1 MKRILLESPREFA
14 VREAPTPA
22 PAPGEVLVAIRKV
35 GICGSDMELYRQ
47 FRIGEI
53 RAERPHVI
61 GHECMGVVEAAGEGV
76 DQGLVGARVAVEP
89 AISCGTCECCT
100 SGRPNICPDV
110 RFLGLP
116 PTHGAFQQYIVH
128 PAHLVEPIPDG
139 VSDEAAV
146 VLEPMAIALH
156 AVNLVKVRPGQDVVI
171 LGTGVLGTCV
181 LALLSLY
188 RGVRTVC
195 VDLMP
200 DRLERAAAMGADAV
214 VRPDPDDDE
223 AAARQVLDAVG
234 GEGADVVFECAGAHQ
249 TMWNMCEVAE
259 PGAHIAIVGITED
272 DRITFSSGT
281 SRRKG
286 LTLRLVRRSLRTL
299 PACIDLAARGLIEPQ
314 ALVTHTFAAADI
326 SDAFRTVDGHADGVL
341 KALVDMDRW

>member
-1 MKRILLESPREFA
+1 MKRILLQSPRSF
-14 VREAPTPA
+14 VVQEAPTPE
-22 PAPGEVLVAIRKV
+22 PGPGEVLVRIEKV

-53 RAERPHVI
+53 KAERPHVI

-76 DQGLVGARVAVEP
+76 GDRLVGARVAVEP
-89 AISCGTCECCT
+89 AMPCGKCQWCLAGCT
-100 SGRPNICPDV
+100 NICPDV
-110 RFLGLP
+110 GFLGLP

-128 PAHLVEPIPDG
+128 PARLVEPLPDG
-139 VSDEAAV
+139 VSDEAGV

-181 LALLSLY
+181 LALLALY
-188 RGVRTVC
+188 RGLRTVC

-200 DRLERAAAMGADAV
+200 DRLQRATEMGADAV
-214 VRPDPDDDE
+214 VRPDPQDDE
-223 AAARQVLDAVG
+223 AAARQVLEAVG
-234 GEGADVVFECAGAHQ
+234 GQGADVVFECAGTHQ
-249 TMWNMCEVAE
+249 TMWNMCEIAE
-259 PGAHIAIVGITED
+259 PGAHIAVIGITED

-299 PACIDLAARGLIEPQ
+299 PACIDLAARGVIEPE
-314 ALVTHTFAAADI
+314 ALVTHTFAAVEID
-326 SDAFRTVDGHADGVL
+326 DAFRTVDGHADGVL
-341 KALVDMDRW
+341 KALVDMGGW